1 MHLAHLKD
9 YWAPEHHNT
18 SVIDCFLR
26 ECTVHI
32 HYSMLGSV
40 STRKR
45 QKNNLSYIWNKE
57 DSISFPMRIQNF
69 LYFPQHSKK
78 YMCVIHWSPN
88 HRRKARIPDW
98 NPSPTLLVY
107 FHLTFCLQWSIL
119 CSEITLEVLPSWDSF
134 QILSLLDCKP
144 LRTEIAFQT
153 VWSQR
158 DIN

>member
-1 MHLAHLKD
+1 MTHQLLTISS
-9 YWAPEHHNT
+9 T
-18 SVIDCFLR
+18 SVPYIFPRACLVASPLERD
-26 ECTVHI
+26 
-32 HYSMLGSV
+32 
-40 STRKR
+40 RKI
-45 QKNNLSYIWNKE
+45 NLSYIWNKE
-57 DSISFPMRIQNF
+57 DSISFPMRIQIF

-78 YMCVIHWSPN
+78 YMCEIHLSPN
-88 HRRKARIPDW
+88 HRRKARIPEW

-107 FHLTFCLQWSIL
+107 FHLTFCLQWPIL
-119 CSEITLEVLPSWDSF
+119 CSKITLEVLPSWDSF